1 MSSVYIITKIA
12 HKTWRISEA
21 GKVNCYLLEGDTS
34 ALLIDSC
41 WGVGDLYG
49 VVKSITSKPLAIV
62 ATHLHPDHVGGAKQ
76 FGNYYVHEADLKF
89 INKAMCCSLAC
100 YVGGR
105 RIGSSEKHRKA
116 KISRRIAI
124 KDGYAF
130 ELGNRKLTVKNIPGH
145 TKGSIMLIDEKY
157 KLIFTG
163 DDVNPNM
170 WLQMPGAVS
179 AEEWKTGAEI
189 VLSYLQDGYFAW
201 NGHFEG
207 ALSLNMANRVYA
219 LVNEII
225 DKYKKGQL
233 QKSDSPYPN
242 DQAMPNVRFRMDNIL
257 KSLND

>member
-1 MSSVYIITKIA
+1 MSSVYTITKIA

-49 VVKSITSKPLAIV
+49 VVKSITSKPLLIV
-62 ATHLHPDHVGGAKQ
+62 ATHLHPDHVGGTKQ
-76 FGNYYVHEADLKF
+76 FGNYYVHEADLNF

-100 YVGGR
+100 YVGGH

-116 KISRRIAI
+116 KISRPVAI
-124 KDGYAF
+124 KDGY
-130 ELGNRKLTVKNIPGH
+130 
-145 TKGSIMLIDEKY
+145 S
-157 KLIFTG
+157 
-163 DDVNPNM
+163 
-170 WLQMPGAVS
+170 
-179 AEEWKTGAEI
+179 
-189 VLSYLQDGYFAW
+189 AW

-233 QKSDSPYPN
+233 QKNDSPYPN
-242 DQAMPNVRFRMDNIL
+242 DHAMPNVRFRMDNIL